1 MATTAAGTTDA
12 GELPQRLAELP
23 GELQYIQY
31 EHRLEKQ
38 YLPEIRALMARD
50 LSEPYSIYV
59 YRYFLYQWG
68 HLCFMVPADS
78 LSPPRAQPERI

>member
-1 MATTAAGTTDA
+1 MATIEAGAADA
-12 GELPQRLAELP
+12 TGSPAPVAELP

-31 EHRLEKQ
+31 EHRLEEQ
-38 YLPEIRALMARD
+38 YLPEIRALISRD

-68 HLCFMVPADS
+68 HLCFLVHHPFLAFK
-78 LSPPRAQPERI
+78 RGN